1 MLIINFGSNESNRWN
16 RNKKKERNKDKK
28 EERGGGGGVQSNL
41 ELALSISLKQRGLP
55 ESKNLAVELD
65 V

>member
-1 MLIINFGSNESNRWN
+1 MKVIDEIETKKRIETKTK
-16 RNKKKERNKDKK
+16 NKK
-28 EERGGGGGVQSNL
+28 GGGGVQSNL

>member
-1 MLIINFGSNESNRWN
+1 MKVIDEIETKKRIETKT
-16 RNKKKERNKDKK
+16 KKKK
-28 EERGGGGGVQSNL
+28 GGGGVQSNL

>member
-1 MLIINFGSNESNRWN
+1 MKVIDEIETKKRIETKT
-16 RNKKKERNKDKK
+16 KKKK
-28 EERGGGGGVQSNL
+28 GGGGGVQSNL

>member
-28 EERGGGGGVQSNL
+28 EERGGGGVQSNL

>member
-28 EERGGGGGVQSNL
+28 EESGGGGVQSNL

>member
-16 RNKKKERNKDKK
+16 RIKKKERNKDKK
-28 EERGGGGGVQSNL
+28 EERGGGGVQSNL

>member
-1 MLIINFGSNESNRWN
+1 MKVIDEIETKKRIETKT
-16 RNKKKERNKDKK
+16 KKKKG
-28 EERGGGGGVQSNL
+28 GGGGGVQSNL